1 MIVTQL
7 PIDRRRSGVADWS
20 STRSRL
26 PAIVASLAHDEET
39 RDRDVTS
46 VLVAT
51 LVALL
56 GRMTSAETVTLGLTN
71 RAVDVLLGR
80 PASPVPWGIQFVS
93 VDVGRHAT
101 RREIER
107 SVAESLA
114 VIAIAAPLDA
124 SVLPPPIVV
133 DCQRSQTAVDVP
145 SRVNPSQ
152 LAVTFVIATDGAEV
166 AIDYDGA
173 LFERETVSRLVQY
186 YGRTVAGVIATPD
199 TPMAH
204 IALLTS
210 DERAQ
215 AIDTCNQTAVVWPER
230 QLVHELFERQVV
242 RSPSAVAARS
252 DAGVL
257 TYHELN
263 RRADDLARLLVAH
276 GVGADSL
283 VGLCVTRSLHLLVAM
298 LAILK
303 AGGAFVPLDPELPES
318 RLAFMLRDTSSSL
331 VLVDAETEARIAAVE
346 SSAARLR
353 VDLAHDDVD
362 LAPLRSRCAP
372 ENLAYVIYTSGST
385 GQPKGVLLTH
395 HALCNHAQWFAGA
408 VGLSSADRIL
418 LHASISFDA
427 AMAEIFPP
435 LLTGATVVLAHA
447 DAHHEL
453 SEIPR
458 IARRER
464 VTVMQMVPSAL
475 RVAVMSPD
483 LASCADLR
491 FLVCGGEALDAQ
503 LCASVRAVLPAVRIG
518 NFYGPSEA
526 TIDATSFLVSDE
538 LPDSGP
544 IPIGTP
550 ITNAVCHV
558 LDDDLEPVPVGW
570 IGELYVGGMGIARGY
585 LNQPELTAQ
594 RFIPDPFRAGE
605 RLYRTGDR
613 AFYLGDGNLVY
624 AGRVDAQVKVRGYR
638 IEMGEVEQA
647 LMRIGTV
654 AQAAVIARDDRDG
667 DTQLAAFVVPASGT
681 PFDAAGLRSALLRAL
696 PAWMVPGVFVPLERL
711 PLTLNGKLDTRAL
724 PDPAETTVDRPS
736 DLVFVDPVEQQL
748 LDIWRRTLAIHTV
761 GPDDDFFSLGGHS
774 LKVFRL
780 LAEIE
785 RHFGVSL
792 RATSVFGSSTIRS
805 LANKIRDEQD
815 RDVWAF

>member
-1 MIVTQL
+1 MNFTQL
-7 PIDRRRSGVADWS
+7 PVDRPRAGAADWS
-20 STRSRL
+20 SASNRL
-26 PAIVASLAHDEET
+26 PVNVAVMASDADTL
-39 RDRDVTS
+39 DRDVTS

-56 GRMTSAETVTLGLTN
+56 GRMTSAETVTLGLTT
-71 RAVDVLLGR
+71 RVVDVLLRR
-80 PASPVPWGIQFVS
+80 PASPAPWGVRMLS
-93 VDVGRHAT
+93 VAVGRHVT
-101 RREIER
+101 LREIAV

-114 VIAIAAPLDA
+114 VVANAAPVDS
-124 SVLPPPIVV
+124 SVPPLAIVV
-133 DCQRSQTAVDVP
+133 DCQRSGPAFDVR
-145 SRVNPSQ
+145 SGVIAGQ
-152 LAVTFVIATDGAEV
+152 LLVTFVIETDDAEL
-166 AIDYDGA
+166 AIEYDGA
-173 LFERETVSRLVQY
+173 SFERETISQLVQY
-186 YGRTVAGVIATPD
+186 YGRMLAGVITSPD
-199 TPMAH
+199 APLAH
-204 IALLTS
+204 IALLAT

-215 AIDTCNQTAVVWPER
+215 AIHTCNQTAVVRPAP

-242 RSPSAVAARS
+242 RSPAAVAARS
-252 DAGVL
+252 EEGSL

-263 RRADDLARLLVAH
+263 RRADNLARVLVSR
-276 GVGADSL
+276 GVEAESL
-283 VGLCVTRSLHLLVAM
+283 VGLCVTRSLNLLVAM

-318 RLAFMLRDTSSSL
+318 RLAFMLRDTSASL
-331 VLVDAETEARIAAVE
+331 VLVDAETNARIAALE
-346 SSAARLR
+346 PSAARLR
-353 VDLAHDDVD
+353 VDLAHDDAAV
-362 LAPLRSRCAP
+362 ASLRSRCTP

-385 GQPKGVLLTH
+385 GLPKGVLLTH
-395 HALCNHAQWFAGA
+395 QALCNHAQWFAGA
-408 VGLSSADRIL
+408 VGLSAADRIL

-427 AMAEIFPP
+427 AMAEIFPA
-435 LLTGATVVLAHA
+435 LLIGATVVLAHA

-464 VTVMQMVPSAL
+464 VTVMQLVPSAL
-475 RVAVMSPD
+475 RVAVMSPE
-483 LASCADLR
+483 LASCSDLR

-503 LCASVRAVLPAVRIG
+503 LCESVRAVLPSVRIG

-526 TIDATSFLVSDE
+526 TVDATSFVCGDE

-544 IPIGTP
+544 IPIGKP
-550 ITNAVCHV
+550 IANTVCHV

-570 IGELYVGGMGIARGY
+570 IGELYVGGIGIARGY

-594 RFIPDPFRAGE
+594 RFLPDPFRAGE

-613 AFYLGDGNLVY
+613 ARYLRDGNLVY

-638 IEMGEVEQA
+638 IELGEVEQA

-654 AQAAVIARDDRDG
+654 AQAAVLARDDRDG
-667 DTQLAAFVVPASGT
+667 DTQLVAFVVPVSAT
-681 PFDAAGLRSALLRAL
+681 PFDAARLRSALLREL
-696 PAWMVPGVFVPLERL
+696 PAWMVPGVFVPLRRL

-724 PDPAETTVDRPS
+724 PDAASAVVDGAP
-736 DLVFVDPVEQQL
+736 DPVFADPIEQQL

-761 GPDDDFFSLGGHS
+761 GPDDDFFTLGGHS

-792 RATSVFGSSTIRS
+792 RATSVFGSSTIRT
-805 LANKIRDEQD
+805 LASKIRDEQD
-815 RDVWAF
+815 REVWTV